1 MTKRQTSNAIH
12 ERVKCGRDIRVPSS
26 PSGTMSTGLTCDRWA
41 NHPGRCAPDPD
52 AVDLDFE
59 YSMRIRIVEA
69 TEKQAAA
76 LERIADVL
84 ENGHVALEGSVGTYD
99 AEN

>member
-1 MTKRQTSNAIH
+1 LHPSPPRV
-12 ERVKCGRDIRVPSS
+12 ERVKCGRNVAVN
-26 PSGTMSTGLTCDRWA
+26 GEFVGLKCDRWA

-52 AVDLDFE
+52 AIDLDFE

-84 ENGHVALEGSVGTYD
+84 DEVYEGGAGAIRIINLAGD
-99 AEN
+99 E